1 MKMNEG
7 TIDRSMRV
15 TAGLVLITLAATSTL
30 GIWAWIGIMPLLTGA
45 VGFCPAY
52 AILGV
57 STCTT
62 KK

>member
-1 MKMNEG
+1 
-7 TIDRSMRV
+7 MRV